1 MAQHLGNS
9 VKAAGKARERLLRAV
24 KDPHIVTGAGQ
35 NIGDAMSHQARP
47 DDGDMRLFS
56 HISLP

>member
-1 MAQHLGNS
+1 
-9 VKAAGKARERLLRAV
+9 
-24 KDPHIVTGAGQ
+24 VTGAGQ